1 MQNYFIVFIGAGLGG
16 VARYWG
22 SDIVYKFLPVT
33 FPYGTLAVNVVGSFI
48 IGLVMY
54 YLNANELISQEMR
67 IFLTTGFC
75 GGLTTFSAFSFET
88 MNYLKTGEYFTA
100 GMNVFL
106 NVILT
111 LLVLLIAYKIS
122 KLLHGV

>member
-1 MQNYFIVFIGAGLGG
+1 MQNYFIVFLGAGLGG

-22 SDIVYKFLPVT
+22 SDVVYKFLPIT
-33 FPYGTLAVNVVGSFI
+33 FPYGTLAVNVAGSFM
-48 IGLVMY
+48 IGIVMY

-75 GGLTTFSAFSFET
+75 GGLTTFSTFSYET
-88 MNYLKTGEYFTA
+88 VNYMKTGEYLTA
-100 GMNVFL
+100 GLSVFL
-106 NVILT
+106 NVFLT
-111 LLVLLIAYKIS
+111 LLVLFIAYKLS